1 MSLQFRKVTETNR
14 LSGTF
19 IPLPGEPIFE
29 LFSNKLFIGDGTTV
43 GGVSVHNGQKLS
55 EILGIPV
62 NYSTVKDR
70 SHIYWSSSAN
80 SWRIG
85 LPVKNLA
92 TIVFD
97 VPVNGDHIRITNAK
111 TSLADFDSFAGF
123 EAKLSEGAVP
133 ILSVPTVP
141 TQSCWL
147 IWSNDKFVSSAIPSA
162 PSLNGLLDAQIS
174 SVTRGDVLVYDSSL
188 SQWVN
193 KKISTD
199 VGASSFVSVSSS
211 VSNKQFLVYDGT
223 VGKWINKTVSLFVV
237 PEITDTTTIPSDNAL
252 FYNSTTSQ
260 FELKTID
267 YELNDL
273 PEVNIT
279 PDQSGIIDNGQILA
293 YDLAT
298 QKWITPPDKVA
309 GLTTGLGYSRRV
321 REEKP
326 VKMGSECQCLGQ
338 FDVPIEGEGSLNSL
352 TVKGGSNR
360 TYDVALFE
368 SEEDRQAFLDSID
381 CTICNAGQSGNFESF
396 SASNN
401 GDYLQ
406 TDSNETSRSGDATD
420 SGRLEEMNQELG
432 GDQVDNEAGE
442 GGGGGADSDMPP
454 GAGGNGRADGSGG
467 GGGGGG
473 GGSGG
478 RGGFNKKKK
487 GVILSRNKTTGVGDG
502 AELELDIEFNTSTYS
517 EPNTPLV
524 IGWDR
529 TNDTYGYYYNFLT
542 TRKAD
547 ISFDPSYQS
556 LYVHSKMRR
565 CGCIMSRTTGFQVL
579 YYNDADDSTKVA
591 GDWIR
596 IIERQVPSSNY
607 SGAITEQPSS
617 VLRNQVPQWR
627 PGGYYYKGN
636 RVIYNNQ
643 LWECL
648 VRQTQQSPA
657 PGTANRPTV
666 YNGSPICEFVEIPAF
681 RVKSEFVGDIYQIQI
696 LYGATETAHP
706 WNFDFK
712 VHPAFYFDE
721 SGDTCDHLY
730 VAVNLSTGS
739 TVAEASAI
747 YLDNV
752 GPGGKNVLLDAR
764 ASHRSALE
772 ELQLDP
778 GFFLYDYNVH
788 SALQLL
794 MATEFQNLNIEKF
807 LGESNQSPTINQTL
821 AELSF
826 ANDIGNGSGMTV
838 TGNTYGAPVGVTCY
852 RGIFRPYGNQGYFV
866 DGINVRDTTRGVTV
880 GQDPLYYSELY
891 NTPITY
897 KFIGTLP
904 SVTLTSG
911 TGYGFINNILDP
923 TIPYAFDRSYL
934 LPTST
939 SVSATRENYFGDII
953 AYRGVSTNKNVP
965 LTVATGSPYFA
976 PFNTVSGGYGP
987 FSLSINPS
995 SGEENKFARR
1005 LCIKRKG
1012 ATKNT
1017 SDIVGST
1024 PPGTNG
1030 VRTVG
1035 ERRVNKIEASV
1046 YIGIIERQYLSGD
1059 ATISQVQNA
1068 INSSYQALIAQRPE
1082 ATLCVILHDA
1092 LDKFQYENQSYSSY
1106 NNYNWEKTLAST
1118 NKLNASLP
1126 DRYAEGLLFYQS
1138 GAGIYGGR
1146 FTDLSS
1152 THPLKYAEATPFRS
1166 ATSVVNGEWVSL
1178 VYNVSLPT
1186 NDVYQF
1192 DYGFCMPRWYIT
1204 GSPTP
1209 DPTNKMSIEVYI
1221 DDILTLA
1228 TSATKSELPSHGV
1241 KAVAQNVSLNAG
1253 TYKIEVRYKLDF
1265 NAANQ
1270 PTGDLNTTSG
1280 YIGLAIKDIT
1290 TNTVRYT
1297 TAWGTIDAVDG
1308 TYFTIGGSYYL
1319 PDKYGVAQSYQGF
1332 KTPHPIFGNKERVL
1346 TGSPPTEQYIGFFTD
1361 WFDTLKLGSLPRGTV
1376 ISVGRYGKTTT
1387 FLNNWNAWNTFLTK
1401 CSNAGFIVKTQLI
1414 STTSS
1419 NPNYHNWVNAASG
1432 Y

>member
-19 IPLPGEPIFE
+19 IPLPGEPILE

-43 GGVSVHNGQKLS
+43 GGVSIHNGQKLS

-70 SHIYWSSSAN
+70 SHIYWSSSTN
-80 SWRIG
+80 SWKID
-85 LPVKNLA
+85 LPAKNLV
-92 TIVFD
+92 TIIGIA
-97 VPVNGDHIRITNAK
+97 PVNGDHIRITGDV
-111 TSLADFDSFAGF
+111 TPFADFDSFAGF

-141 TQSCWL
+141 TQSRWL
-147 IWSNDKFVSSAIPSA
+147 TWSNDKFVSSAIPSA

-174 SVTRGDVLVYDSSL
+174 SVARGDVLVYDSSL

-237 PEITDTTTIPSDNAL
+237 PEITDTTTIPSNNAL

-396 SASNN
+396 SESNN
-401 GDYLQ
+401 GDYLK
-406 TDSNETSRSGDATD
+406 TDSNKTSRSGDATD

-487 GVILSRNKTTGVGDG
+487 GVILSRDKTTGVGDG
-502 AELELDIEFNTSTYS
+502 AELELDIEFDTSTYS

-529 TNDTYGYYYNFLT
+529 TNDTYGYYYNFST

-565 CGCIMSRTTGFQVL
+565 CGCIISRTTGFQVL

-627 PGGYYYKGN
+627 AGGYYYKGN

-764 ASHRSALE
+764 ASHRAALE

-807 LGESNQSPTINQTL
+807 LGESNQSPTVSQTF

-826 ANDIGNGSGMTV
+826 ANDIGNGSGMTG

-852 RGIFRPYGNQGYFV
+852 RGIFRPYGNQGYFI
-866 DGINVRDTTRGVTV
+866 DGMNVKDTTRNVYV

-897 KFIGTLP
+897 SFIGTLP
-904 SVTLTSG
+904 SVTLTGG
-911 TGYGFINNILDP
+911 TGYGFISNILDP
-923 TIPYAFDRSYL
+923 TIPYSFDRSYL
-934 LPTST
+934 LPNATSA
-939 SVSATRENYFGDII
+939 SATRENYFGDII

-965 LTVATGSPYFA
+965 LTVATGSPYSA

-987 FSLSINPS
+987 FSLSVNPS

-1046 YIGIIERQYLSGD
+1046 YIGIIERQSLTSSVS
-1059 ATISQVQNA
+1059 TQVTNA
-1068 INSSYQALIAQRPE
+1068 INNSYQALISQRPE
-1082 ATLCVILHDA
+1082 STLCIVMHDA
-1092 LDKFQYENQSYSSY
+1092 LDRYNQDNSTYSQY
-1106 NNYNWEKTLAST
+1106 NNFIWDKTLAGV
-1118 NKLNASLP
+1118 NKLNASVP
-1126 DRYAEGLLFYQS
+1126 DKYADGLIFWQ
-1138 GAGIYGGR
+1138 GAFLTPR
-1146 FTDLSS
+1146 FTELGSN
-1152 THPLKYAEATPFRS
+1152 HPLKDAEATAFDS
-1166 ATSVVNGEWVSL
+1166 ATSVINGEWVSL
-1178 VYNVSLPT
+1178 VYNISLPSA
-1186 NDVYQF
+1186 DVYQIN
-1192 DYGFCMPRWYIT
+1192 YGFCTPDWYVSA
-1204 GSPTP
+1204 SPTP
-1209 DPTNKMSIEVYI
+1209 DPTNKMSIEIYI
-1221 DDILTLA
+1221 DDILIFQQ
-1228 TSATKSELPSHGV
+1228 SKMKSETTNG
-1241 KAVAQNVSLNAG
+1241 AIGFVSNNSLSAA
-1253 TYKIEVRYKLDF
+1253 TYKVEIKYKLDF
-1265 NAANQ
+1265 NPANL
-1270 PTGDLNTTSG
+1270 PTTDLNNSSG
-1280 YIGLAIKDIT
+1280 YIGLAIKSTT
-1290 TNTVRYT
+1290 TNIVHFKTG
-1297 TAWGTIDAVDG
+1297 WGTVAAVEG
-1308 TYFTIGGSYYL
+1308 TYYQLSSRYYF
-1319 PDKYGVAQSYQGF
+1319 PDKIGVAQSYQGF
-1332 KTPHPIFGNKERVL
+1332 KTPHPVFSNKERPL

-1361 WFDTLKLGSLPRGTV
+1361 WFEVLKLASLPRGTV
-1376 ISVGRYGKTTT
+1376 ISIARYSKTTT
-1387 FLNNWNAWNTFLTK
+1387 YLNNWNAWNTFLTK
-1401 CSNAGFIVKTQLI
+1401 CNNAGFIVKTRLI
-1414 STTSS
+1414 STTSTD
-1419 NPNYHNWVNAASG
+1419 PNLHNWVNAASG